1 MTVIN
6 IRPILS
12 TYKADT
18 SHTYLLLNPISSPI
32 SDLKKQTKKI
42 TLNRITNSHPPP
54 NTLTLSR
61 KVCI

>member
-1 MTVIN
+1 MTIIN

-32 SDLKKQTKKI
+32 SDLKKQTKK
-42 TLNRITNSHPPP
+42 SH
-54 NTLTLSR
+54 
-61 KVCI
+61 